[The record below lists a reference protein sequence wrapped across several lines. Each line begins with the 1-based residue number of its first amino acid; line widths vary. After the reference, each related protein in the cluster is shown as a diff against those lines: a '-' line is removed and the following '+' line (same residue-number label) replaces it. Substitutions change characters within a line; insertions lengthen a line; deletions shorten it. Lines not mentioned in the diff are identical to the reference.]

1 MARLACTTALQD
13 RMREAYREV
22 IEAASD
28 PGQRVAWC
36 SSVGP
41 VELLRALG
49 FRVFIPEN
57 HAAMLGASR
66 MATDLIP
73 EATALGYS
81 PDICSYLTSD
91 IGAFCRGVTA
101 LSRVDPS
108 FREVPRPDVLVHE
121 SQQCREVGDWFQWYG
136 DRLGVPVLGVP
147 APRAVEEVTPDLV
160 QALASRI
167 EALVEPLEAIA
178 GRSLDLARLR
188 DVVAI
193 SRETSRRWQQV
204 LAMGEVRPAPWTFFD
219 ACIQM
224 GPAVVLRGDRRA
236 LAHYDLLQEELR
248 QRVVAEV
255 AAVPGEQVRLYWEG
269 MPIWGRLRDLSER
282 LASLRAA
289 VVGSTYCSSWVFE
302 ALDPDRP
309 FESMAQAGLELFIS
323 RTDPVKERILEE
335 EARRYS
341 VSGIVFHDAKTCP
354 YNSNSRFGMPRRL
367 TRDRGI
373 PTVTIQSDLNDLR
386 LHFDE
391 GVHLALEAFVEQCRE
406 AMP

>member
-1 MARLACTTALQD
+1 MGRLACTAVLQQ
-13 RMREAYREV
+13 RMGEAYREV
-22 IEAASD
+22 IEAARD
-28 PGQRVAWC
+28 PEQRVAWC

-49 FRVFIPEN
+49 FGVFIPEN

-101 LSRVDPS
+101 LSRVDPT
-108 FREVPRPDVLVHE
+108 FREVPRPDVLVYE
-121 SQQCREVGDWFQWYG
+121 TQQCREVGDWFQWYG
-136 DRLGVPVLGVP
+136 QRLGVPVLGVP
-147 APRAVEEVTPDLV
+147 APRSVEEVTPDLV
-160 QALASRI
+160 EGLASRI
-167 EALVEPLEAIA
+167 RALVPPLEQIA
-178 GRSLDLARLR
+178 GRRLDPGRLR
-188 DVVAI
+188 EVVAL

-204 LAMGEVRPAPWTFFD
+204 LAMGEARPAPWTFFD

-224 GPAVVLRGDRRA
+224 GPAVVLRGDERA
-236 LAHYDLLQEELR
+236 LSYYDLLLQELR
-248 QRVVAEV
+248 QRVLEGV
-255 AAVPGEQVRLYWEG
+255 AAVPGERVRLYWEG

-282 LASLRAA
+282 LSSMGAA

-309 FESMAQAGLELFIS
+309 FESMARAGLELFIS
-323 RTDPVKERILEE
+323 RTDPVKERILEA
-335 EARRYS
+335 EARRYG

-354 YNSNSRFGMPRRL
+354 YNSNSRFGMPQRL
-367 TRDRGI
+367 ARERGI

-406 AMP
+406 GLA